1 MNEVIITYLQLP
13 ITVNGL
19 VTPTPDGDYQ
29 VILNSRLG
37 PEAQRRAYCHELRH
51 ILQNHFVADALP
63 VHALEAAA
71 QPPGGGVQSGS
82 PGRAGQSAAAAPQ
95 DTLQAHIER
104 AEEHGLPSRAVS
116 PPQTPPCTPAA
127 AFGAAAVGA
136 PGSLPLLPPQPADVF
151 PEATASPAPPTRP
164 CAVLPGLGPGNTK
177 YAPALLRAV
186 RAQLTGL
193 QY

>member
-29 VILNSRLG
+29 VILNSRLS

-51 ILQNHFVADALP
+51 ILQNHFSADALP
-63 VHALEAAA
+63 VPALEAAA
-71 QPPGGGVQSGS
+71 TT
-82 PGRAGQSAAAAPQ
+82 AAALE
-95 DTLQAHIER
+95 DTLQAHIQR
-104 AEEHGLPSRAVS
+104 AEEHGLPSRVV
-116 PPQTPPCTPAA
+116 
-127 AFGAAAVGA
+127 FA
-136 PGSLPLLPPQPADVF
+136 PGMGADVF
-151 PEATASPAPPTRP
+151 AGAKAIPGGTAAPAPMPAAP
-164 CAVLPGLGPGNTK
+164 CAVLPGLGPGCTK